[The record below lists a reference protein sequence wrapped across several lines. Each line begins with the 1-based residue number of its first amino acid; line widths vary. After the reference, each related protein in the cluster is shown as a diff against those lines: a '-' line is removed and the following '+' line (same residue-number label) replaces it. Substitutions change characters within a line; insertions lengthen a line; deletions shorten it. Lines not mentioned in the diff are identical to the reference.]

1 MPLISF
7 RKKKLELDR
16 KQLQRRLSNVTKLA
30 KKALINCDAYLQGD
44 AERKNINLAKYWA
57 EIKANLTDDSDD
69 DNYGQQQNAG
79 NDEMYIFISEEINCS
94 LQLEISRHISFRYLL
109 I

>member
-44 AERKNINLAKYWA
+44 AERKNINLAKY
-57 EIKANLTDDSDD
+57 
-69 DNYGQQQNAG
+69 
-79 NDEMYIFISEEINCS
+79 
-94 LQLEISRHISFRYLL
+94 
-109 I
+109 